1 MNENKIKAG
10 VIGLGLIGP
19 CHIEAIRR
27 TGFADVKAC
36 ADLDTQLANKKA
48 QQDSIPLVY
57 NNIDEMIA
65 DPDIMVI
72 HNCTPNYLHKEIN
85 GKVIRS
91 GKHLFSEKPLA
102 RSASESQVLLD
113 LLNDFPQTVA
123 AVNFNYRMNPLVQE
137 MRVNIAN
144 GEIGKPRIIHGSYL
158 QDWLMKDTDYSW
170 RLDKKISG
178 ESNTIADIGSHWMDL
193 VQHLVN
199 EKITE
204 VFANLVTNIPVR
216 KKPKGQ
222 VEAFAKNV
230 DQEFDEVKIDV
241 EDFGSVMFKMSGGAQ
256 GVFYVSQV
264 SAGRKCFFNVEI
276 NGEKASYYWNQET
289 ADHMWAGYQDEPN
302 RQIFRDPNRMTDDIR
317 KYAFMPAGHPEGWK
331 DAMANNVKD
340 FYSFIKDKKNHR
352 EHPCNFATFGEAHYV
367 LKLVE
372 AILESHKSRQWVSI
386 N

>member
-158 QDWLMKDTDYSW
+158 
-170 RLDKKISG
+170 
-178 ESNTIADIGSHWMDL
+178 
-193 VQHLVN
+193 
-199 EKITE
+199 
-204 VFANLVTNIPVR
+204 
-216 KKPKGQ
+216 
-222 VEAFAKNV
+222 
-230 DQEFDEVKIDV
+230 
-241 EDFGSVMFKMSGGAQ
+241 
-256 GVFYVSQV
+256 
-264 SAGRKCFFNVEI
+264 
-276 NGEKASYYWNQET
+276 
-289 ADHMWAGYQDEPN
+289 
-302 RQIFRDPNRMTDDIR
+302 
-317 KYAFMPAGHPEGWK
+317 
-331 DAMANNVKD
+331 
-340 FYSFIKDKKNHR
+340 
-352 EHPCNFATFGEAHYV
+352 
-367 LKLVE
+367 
-372 AILESHKSRQWVSI
+372 
-386 N
+386 